1 MNEYTIPKWQR
12 ELRSFLGIKSGI
24 ILEGNVYDEFP
35 RFRYEGSEV
44 TFLDA
49 DNMDQTILSL
59 VKEETT
65 AVFFFDPVD
74 GFYCYENSI
83 DAQRKM
89 LSPLFE
95 GYSTN
100 EITKN
105 HGCTVC
111 LMPSEKKKGCRG
123 SAETE
128 QYIWVRLYAEQCRTR
143 SHIQIKRM

>member
-1 MNEYTIPKWQR
+1 MNENTIPKWQR

-35 RFRYEGSEV
+35 RFQYEGDEV

-59 VKEETT
+59 VKKDET

-89 LSPLFE
+89 LSPLFD

-100 EITKN
+100 
-105 HGCTVC
+105 
-111 LMPSEKKKGCRG
+111 
-123 SAETE
+123 
-128 QYIWVRLYAEQCRTR
+128 
-143 SHIQIKRM
+143 